1 MPTIHSETTL
11 PSQLRRAFRFFLACP
26 PYRPGDVL
34 RHANAFVC
42 LPHGDTL
49 PHPGPCT
56 PRLAPAMRSTITTT
70 PFQFATALPVIDS
83 ATNCRSNPIAHRVR
97 RKHQRLPPSLLIE
110 NASDS
115 LNSLPHAEV
124 AHYELIVRFFIIR
137 LSKSRLPV
145 RHTKPDSLTPESA
158 GSAGACRP
166 ATPGIFEKIMHAPA
180 PISVRSRSRVRFR
193 ASVRERHV

>member
-1 MPTIHSETTL
+1 TQSSPRRYVRSSL
-11 PSQLRRAFRFFLACP
+11 PCP
-26 PYRPGDVL
+26 PHHPRDVL

-56 PRLAPAMRSTITTT
+56 PRLAPAMRSTITTI

-115 LNSLPHAEV
+115 
-124 AHYELIVRFFIIR
+124 
-137 LSKSRLPV
+137 
-145 RHTKPDSLTPESA
+145 
-158 GSAGACRP
+158 
-166 ATPGIFEKIMHAPA
+166 
-180 PISVRSRSRVRFR
+180 RSRSPQNLPEALPIK
-193 ASVRERHV
+193 ASDNRGVIVLS

>member
-1 MPTIHSETTL
+1 
-11 PSQLRRAFRFFLACP
+11 
-26 PYRPGDVL
+26 PGDVL

-83 ATNCRSNPIAHRVR
+83 ATNCRLNPIAHRVR

-110 NASDS
+110 NASERFP
-115 LNSLPHAEV
+115 LPTPSV
-124 AHYELIVRFFIIR
+124 VPRRFR
-137 LSKSRLPV
+137 SRLATTRELAWVQLRSVLLPIGALPPQSNSP
-145 RHTKPDSLTPESA
+145 RCPLTPLPLPWFP
-158 GSAGACRP
+158 RN
-166 ATPGIFEKIMHAPA
+166 T
-180 PISVRSRSRVRFR
+180 
-193 ASVRERHV
+193 

>member
-1 MPTIHSETTL
+1 MSVPRYFRDRPSQSRADHGQTFRNPVSIHSETTL

-115 LNSLPHAEV
+115 
-124 AHYELIVRFFIIR
+124 
-137 LSKSRLPV
+137 
-145 RHTKPDSLTPESA
+145 
-158 GSAGACRP
+158 
-166 ATPGIFEKIMHAPA
+166 
-180 PISVRSRSRVRFR
+180 RSRSRPKSARG
-193 ASVRERHV
+193 ASDQG